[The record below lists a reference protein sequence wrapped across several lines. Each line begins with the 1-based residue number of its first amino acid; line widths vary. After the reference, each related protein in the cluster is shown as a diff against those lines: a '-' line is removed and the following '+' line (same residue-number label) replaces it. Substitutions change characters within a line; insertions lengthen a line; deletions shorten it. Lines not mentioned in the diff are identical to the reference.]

1 MFKRVLFFSFVLYGF
16 FAAAGTVLHAQN
28 AGFVYIANGGSLP
41 PGEGGTVSAYTIDG
55 PTGALTPIPGSPFP
69 AGIGPTSITV
79 DPAGRFVFVVNG
91 CAPLDCSGS
100 VSAYTIDEATG
111 ALSPA
116 PGSPFPA
123 GINSRSVAVDSTGH
137 FAYVANYGS
146 ADISAYRI
154 DQESGAL
161 APISGSPISV
171 GGAASS
177 VAADQDAHFVYV
189 AVDLGSG
196 PSQVSGFS
204 IDEKSGDLTPV
215 PGSAAPTEHFPFA
228 ITVDPT
234 GNFVYVTC
242 GARAT
247 GNPDP
252 TISAY
257 TIDRKTGALTQVSGS
272 PYGVGFPPLS
282 VTVDPTGQFVCVAD
296 FLTQSISSFTIDRDN
311 GALAQMLAVPVSG
324 EPRSLAAD
332 PSGKFLYVAA
342 FGALGVPSYTIYR
355 HPDT

>member
-1 MFKRVLFFSFVLYGF
+1 
-16 FAAAGTVLHAQN
+16 
-28 AGFVYIANGGSLP
+28 
-41 PGEGGTVSAYTIDG
+41 
-55 PTGALTPIPGSPFP
+55 
-69 AGIGPTSITV
+69 
-79 DPAGRFVFVVNG
+79 
-91 CAPLDCSGS
+91 
-100 VSAYTIDEATG
+100 
-111 ALSPA
+111 
-116 PGSPFPA
+116 
-123 GINSRSVAVDSTGH
+123 VDSTGH

-177 VAADQDAHFVYV
+177 VAGDLDAHFVYV

-215 PGSAAPTEHFPFA
+215 PGSPSPTEHFPFS

-257 TIDRKTGALTQVSGS
+257 TIDRKTGALTQVSDS
-272 PYGVGFPPLS
+272 PYGVGFPPIS
-282 VTVDPTGQFVCVAD
+282 VTVDPTGQFVYVAD

-311 GALAQMLAVPVSG
+311 GALTQMLAVPVSG
-324 EPRSLAAD
+324 EPRSVATD

-342 FGALGVPSYTIYR
+342 FGALGVPSYTINQLTGTLTLNAGMSSPTGIGPNSIVTTAGPSSCG
-355 HPDT
+355 PDRPVGQTGTIPPGQRLMPGKRCGRWK